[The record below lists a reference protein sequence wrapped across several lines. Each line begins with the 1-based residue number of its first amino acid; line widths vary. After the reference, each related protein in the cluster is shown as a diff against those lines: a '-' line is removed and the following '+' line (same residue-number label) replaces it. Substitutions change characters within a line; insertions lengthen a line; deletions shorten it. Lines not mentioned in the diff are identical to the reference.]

1 MENKNTGNNEM
12 ENKSAA
18 EHNDENKPTAD
29 NKAAVSNHTENKSAD
44 VDNLDNDY
52 NDGIVNDVA
61 VNDVV
66 VGDDMVNGL
75 SCSFEGVTNTVNDND
90 WSAMEFGMESK
101 MYSDDSI
108 LVSMSSVTRLHVR
121 KSIYCISNLFVDVDQ
136 VSLSGSRNDIF
147 KTIDTLPR
155 THFLVVAGGV
165 TSVILHE
172 KLYER
177 VLVYLKKKYQQVILV
192 PGEEEYIGCDG
203 ARSAVISKLEKI
215 CKKTS
220 VHLLN
225 KSNVVIDDVRFIGTT
240 LWSLMDET
248 TFNQH
253 SAKKIF
259 VDAIDYSVAF
269 ISHMQF
275 INEELMKSLDNS
287 EPIVIV
293 TYHSPSAKLAHKA
306 VLDDINAM
314 SYRTSI
320 LHRLILKDVKY
331 WFIGCEPETITFN
344 YNNETQLVSNP
355 ANCFRSTIQRRFT
368 SIIKEPFYV

>member
-1 MENKNTGNNEM
+1 MENTNNND
-12 ENKSAA
+12 ENKSA
-18 EHNDENKPTAD
+18 DVD
-29 NKAAVSNHTENKSAD
+29 NLDHDENKSAD
-44 VDNLDNDY
+44 VDNLDNDE
-52 NDGIVNDVA
+52 NKSAVVDNLDHGIGGA
-61 VNDVV
+61 
-66 VGDDMVNGL
+66 
-75 SCSFEGVTNTVNDND
+75 FEGVTNTVNDND
-90 WSAMEFGMESK
+90 WSAMKFGMESK

-108 LVSMSSVTRLHVR
+108 LVSMSSDARLHVR

-155 THFLVVAGGV
+155 THFLVVAGGIA
-165 TSVILHE
+165 SAISHE

-177 VLVYLKKKYQQVILV
+177 VLVYLKKIYKQVILV
-192 PGEEEYIGCDG
+192 PGEEEYTGCNG
-203 ARSAVISKLEKI
+203 ARSTAISKLEKI
-215 CKKTS
+215 CKKVS

-225 KSNVVIDDVRFIGTT
+225 KTNVVIDNVRFIGTT

-253 SAKKIF
+253 NAKKIF
-259 VDAIDYSVAF
+259 VDAVDYSVAF

-293 TYHSPSAKLAHKA
+293 TYHSPHAKLAHKA
-306 VLDDINAM
+306 VLDDVKAM

-331 WFIGCEPETITFN
+331 WFIGCEPESITFKCN
-344 YNNETQLVSNP
+344 DETQLVSNP
-355 ANCFRSTIQRRFT
+355 ATCFKDGESHHRFT